1 MIELN
6 YKEFGHG
13 DPLIILHGLFGTLD
27 NWQTMA
33 RRLSEHF
40 TVFIVDQ
47 RNHGKS
53 PHTEKHGYTC
63 LAEDLHDFMAS
74 KWIYK
79 ANLLGHSMGG
89 KTVMRFATEYPE
101 MVDKLIVAD
110 IAPKAYPDTHSQ
122 IFNALL
128 SIDLTTVSNRQE
140 VDEILTKS
148 IDSWAIRQFLLKNVN
163 RNKITHRYEW
173 KMNLPILYKYY
184 KNILKF
190 DLGKEV
196 FEGKTLFI
204 RGAQS
209 TYIQDEDM
217 LEILEYFPSAQL
229 QTIDKAGHWLH
240 ADQPEEFFNTILTF
254 LEED

>member
-1 MIELN
+1 MINLN

-33 RRLSEHF
+33 RRLSEFF

-53 PHTEKHGYTC
+53 PHTEEHGYPC

-79 ANLLGHSMGG
+79 AHLLGHSMGG

-101 MVDKLIVAD
+101 MIDKLIVAD
-110 IAPKAYPDTHSQ
+110 IAPKSYPDTHSD
-122 IFNALL
+122 IFKALM
-128 SIDLTTVSNRQE
+128 SIDLTTVSSRQE
-140 VDEILTKS
+140 VDDQLGQSIKS
-148 IDSWAIRQFLLKNVN
+148 FAVRQFLLKNVH
-163 RNKITHRYEW
+163 RNKHSHRYEW
-173 KMNLPILYKYY
+173 KMNLPVLYKYY
-184 KNILKF
+184 SRILQF
-190 DLGKEV
+190 DLGPEI
-196 FEGKTLFI
+196 FEGETLFI

-209 TYIQDEDM
+209 PYIQDEDM
-217 LEILEYFPSAQL
+217 LEILEHFTQARL
-229 QTIDKAGHWLH
+229 ETIDKAGHWLH
-240 ADQPEEFFNTILTF
+240 ADQPEAFFTLAKEFLIG
-254 LEED
+254 